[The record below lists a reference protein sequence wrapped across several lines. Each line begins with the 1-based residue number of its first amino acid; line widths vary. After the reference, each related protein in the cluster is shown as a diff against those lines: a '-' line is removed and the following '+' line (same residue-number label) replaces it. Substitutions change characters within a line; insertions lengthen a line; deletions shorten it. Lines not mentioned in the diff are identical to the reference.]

1 MSEAGDVFPMLGRWI
16 TVEQRQ
22 GTPTRFYQNRAGN
35 APFPVPAWA
44 RHDLNRI
51 PKSFRVA
58 ARADLRASG
67 RWFWTS
73 ACPGAKTEGIASG
86 DTRFPE
92 EEQDRGDVSRG
103 GRIISG
109 RIVLLKIK

>member
-1 MSEAGDVFPMLGRWI
+1 MLGRWI

-35 APFPVPAWA
+35 APFSVPARA

-58 ARADLRASG
+58 ARADRRKSG
-67 RWFWTS
+67 RWLWTV
-73 ACPGAKTEGIASG
+73 AVLERGPKALQVVIQALQRRIGAT
-86 DTRFPE
+86 
-92 EEQDRGDVSRG
+92 SREAAG
-103 GRIISG
+103 
-109 RIVLLKIK
+109 